1 MQKRNGSV
9 ETTIHVHTCP
19 YHQHDLIDGFL
30 CTWTLFF
37 YFVKDGLK
45 PLSSTCC
52 VCVCQDG
59 IYRCLSCLYI
69 FVMSN
74 WWYCERKD
82 EFIFSF
88 QDLWFL
94 LSTQS
99 THPLKPLTI
108 VRISHLATQWIM
120 VLIPVLRFNY
130 QPNLPDNYV
139 GSAHRSIEVGG
150 PKRRPTRLGTSQR
163 THACGSSDTGCTFV
177 S

>member
-1 MQKRNGSV
+1 MLCMCVPGW
-9 ETTIHVHTCP
+9 
-19 YHQHDLIDGFL
+19 DLQMFI
-30 CTWTLFF
+30 
-37 YFVKDGLK
+37 
-45 PLSSTCC
+45 
-52 VCVCQDG
+52 
-59 IYRCLSCLYI
+59 I

-88 QDLWFL
+88 QDPWFL

-99 THPLKPLTI
+99 THLLKPLTI

-163 THACGSSDTGCTFV
+163 THACGSSGTVRLHICVVTATWNPTSVLLGQVMCE
-177 S
+177 